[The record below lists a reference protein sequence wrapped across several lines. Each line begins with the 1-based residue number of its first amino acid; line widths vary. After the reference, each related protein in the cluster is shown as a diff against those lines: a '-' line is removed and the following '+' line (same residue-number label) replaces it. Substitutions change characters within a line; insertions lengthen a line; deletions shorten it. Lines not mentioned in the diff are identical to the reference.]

1 MFNLSCY
8 KPRLFLPLFLQP
20 KQSRGRNR
28 TTRRGG
34 DREGERGAGGKN
46 GSKGNPPPPNPI
58 QTQPS
63 QTDSWAGTAV
73 DRSWGTRERD
83 GEGGGVTW
91 RVYRGRYTAKH
102 PHLLCEHHARTLSF
116 TLSLPPSLCTQCG
129 ITYLLCPPSP
139 SLSLTR

>member
-8 KPRLFLPLFLQP
+8 KPRLSLCLFHQP

-34 DREGERGAGGKN
+34 QRGMQGERMVARVT
-46 GSKGNPPPPNPI
+46 PNPI
-58 QTQPS
+58 HTQPS
-63 QTDSWAGTAV
+63 QTDSWAGAAV

-83 GEGGGVTW
+83 GERGGAAW

-102 PHLLCEHHARTLSF
+102 PHLLCEHYARTLPF

-129 ITYLLCPPSP
+129 IKHLLCPPS
-139 SLSLTR
+139 LSVTR